1 METLLT
7 KGIGHTKFKTVEL
20 NGRKVEIPED
30 WEIKKKALIFLV

>member
-20 NGRKVEIPED
+20 NGRKVKIPED
-30 WEIKKKALIFLV
+30 WEIKKRH